1 MVDGDQ
7 PDTVRLRPAATQAIA
22 TKDDGN
28 AVVKWLA
35 TYLPYVV
42 RKDFI
47 SWGSLFLAI
56 AHLTQ
61 VAFAMLVL
69 GGPVTAV
76 IVGID
81 HLKLRMQLRAIS
93 RRGARL
99 VRPA

>member
-1 MVDGDQ
+1 M
-7 PDTVRLRPAATQAIA
+7 
-22 TKDDGN
+22 
-28 AVVKWLA
+28 A

-56 AHLTQ
+56 AHVTQ

-69 GGPVTAV
+69 GGPVTA
-76 IVGID
+76 IIIGID
-81 HLKLRMQLRAIS
+81 HLKLRVQLRAIA

-99 VRPA
+99 IRSA